1 MMFRLLI
8 DNTAARSRL
17 RSVRSGTA
25 LPSAG
30 AAPSTAAPLD
40 GRPTVIS

>member
-8 DNTAARSRL
+8 NDSVAKSHL
-17 RSVRSGTA
+17 RSVLGGIA
-25 LPSAG
+25 LPSVG

-40 GRPTVIS
+40 GRTTLIS

>member
-8 DNTAARSRL
+8 DNTAAESRL
-17 RSVRSGTA
+17 RSVLGGIA
-25 LPSAG
+25 LPSVG

-40 GRPTVIS
+40 GRTSVIS